1 MSCKKTWE
9 HPEGEKNVTV
19 YHYGTHTCVPIKR
32 TSSTTAVAAMAAFKQ
47 SPTLKLEGFVND
59 KLIEDIENDKSLTDI
74 EELADSFVDR
84 QALS

>member
-1 MSCKKTWE
+1 
-9 HPEGEKNVTV
+9 
-19 YHYGTHTCVPIKR
+19 
-32 TSSTTAVAAMAAFKQ
+32 MAAFKQ
-47 SPTLKLEGFVND
+47 SPTLKPEGFVND